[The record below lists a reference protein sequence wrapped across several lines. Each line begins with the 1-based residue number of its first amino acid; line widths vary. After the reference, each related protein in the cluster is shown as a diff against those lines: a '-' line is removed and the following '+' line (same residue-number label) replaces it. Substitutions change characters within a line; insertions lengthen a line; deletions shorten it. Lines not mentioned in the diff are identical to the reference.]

1 MLHKKYM
8 RNRKPRRFD
17 NRYRSNGRSHSM
29 RTNGGEHRRLGSFS
43 SNNRNRNN
51 FNTESAEK
59 LVEKYLTLAKEA
71 QSAGDKTLSESYF
84 QHADHFGRVVEEK
97 ILNQSKAKP
106 TIQNNNLEKSTITN
120 TKKLEDKVVDLK
132 KE

>member
-1 MLHKKYM
+1 M

-17 NRYRSNGRSHSM
+17 NRYRPNGRSHSM
-29 RTNGGEHRRLGSFS
+29 RTDGGEHRRLGSFS

-51 FNTESAEK
+51 FNTQESAEK

-71 QSAGDKTLSESYF
+71 QTTGDKTLSESYF

-97 ILNQSKAKP
+97 ILNENKAKP
-106 TIQNNNLEKSTITN
+106 TIQNSTLDKSTIAN
-120 TKKLEDKVVDLK
+120 TEKLEDKVVDLK